1 VNEAE
6 IERLLPS
13 IFRKLEWLEK
23 EDIIKRI
30 VSLEFNR
37 LIDYYQ
43 QAEEIYEPQDV
54 SSKRTYKEEFRNKK
68 GERRENGSR
77 NPEKGYARLFIN
89 LGKMDNMNPAT
100 LMGFINDN
108 VKGKVPVGKI
118 DLLKSFSFFEVPEE
132 VAGKVVNSF
141 SRHVHG
147 RPQAYRPV
155 GTGCRQSRE
164 REKEIFRE

>member
-23 EDIIKRI
+23 EDVIKRI

-108 VKGKVPVGKI
+108 VKGKVPVGKLI
-118 DLLKSFSFFEVPEE
+118 
-132 VAGKVVNSF
+132 
-141 SRHVHG
+141 
-147 RPQAYRPV
+147 
-155 GTGCRQSRE
+155 C
-164 REKEIFRE
+164 